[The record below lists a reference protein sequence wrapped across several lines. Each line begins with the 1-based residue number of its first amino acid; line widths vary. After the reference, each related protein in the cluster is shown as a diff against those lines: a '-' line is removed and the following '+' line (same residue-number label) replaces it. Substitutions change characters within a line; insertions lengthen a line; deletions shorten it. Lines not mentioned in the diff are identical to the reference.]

1 MYIFRYTEY
10 FKDSSTYRVGAVAA
24 WGEGVDHR
32 VLLRVRVYVAQRLD
46 IRGALGGAGALLF
59 RVGWPHHRVGA
70 VDPGSTLRAGVR
82 APAAIPE
89 LVPAGGASG
98 EGASGEGAR
107 GGHRPQPKE
116 PGSAKPDDDG
126 DSRWAPLPAG
136 IDVRVRSESVRI
148 K

>member
-46 IRGALGGAGALLF
+46 VRGALGGAGALLF

-98 EGASGEGAR
+98 EGASGECASGAS
-107 GGHRPQPKE
+107 GASGE
-116 PGSAKPDDDG
+116 AVC
-126 DSRWAPLPAG
+126 AC
-136 IDVRVRSESVRI
+136 E
-148 K
+148 

>member
-1 MYIFRYTEY
+1 MYIFRNTEI
-10 FKDSSTYRVGAVAA
+10 DSSTYRVGAVAA

-46 IRGALGGAGALLF
+46 VRGALGGAGALLF

-89 LVPAGGASG
+89 LVPAGGV
-98 EGASGEGAR
+98 ERR
-107 GGHRPQPKE
+107 GRERRGRE
-116 PGSAKPDDDG
+116 
-126 DSRWAPLPAG
+126 
-136 IDVRVRSESVRI
+136 RSEWSEWGGSVCV
-148 K
+148 